1 MQCISRL
8 SLTNENHNKSVTV
21 LRVDLDGNMQLH
33 LQRINIL
40 AKNSSEII
48 HREYVVYIAL
58 LFKFW
63 NEVRVWT
70 FFPLK
75 LY

>member
-1 MQCISRL
+1 
-8 SLTNENHNKSVTV
+8 
-21 LRVDLDGNMQLH
+21 MQLH